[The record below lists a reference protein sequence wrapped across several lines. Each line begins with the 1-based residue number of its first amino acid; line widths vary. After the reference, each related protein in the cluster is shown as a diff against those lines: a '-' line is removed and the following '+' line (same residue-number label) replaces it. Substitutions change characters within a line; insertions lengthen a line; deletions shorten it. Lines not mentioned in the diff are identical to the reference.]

1 MERIRRSGRPGTL
14 SPYLKWVAMTPL
26 VFLLAYGIVAVTLG
40 SPRPLRQAAQTPPPI
55 RREPVMAP
63 RALSKQ
69 DVQTLLA
76 GKNFLNLE
84 DSRIEVLQGS
94 SCFRVQTTLDPLLQQ
109 ALIPRLD
116 LKNSRYSGIVA
127 MDPADGR
134 ILAMAG
140 YDKSNPSGNPC
151 LDSRFPAA
159 SVFKIITAAAAVETC
174 DLEPESILK
183 YEGGQHTLYKSQIAS
198 RTSKHATSITLKD
211 SFAKSVNPVFG
222 RLGAHALGKDVIE
235 QYAEA
240 FGFNREINFELP
252 FRPSRIEFSEKAYG
266 LAEVASGFNRTTRI
280 TPLHG
285 AMLAAAIVNQ
295 GLLIEPTV
303 VDWILNDAGR
313 AVYQSRAEICT
324 PAIDRQTAGVIR
336 ELMRATVQSGTARKE
351 FQKHSDDKLFSRLEI
366 GGKTGSMGDGTP
378 NMLYD
383 WFVGYAR
390 ERQGSG
396 CLVFSVVVAHENYI
410 GTRAAAYATMV
421 IKEYFRSPVAGL
433 DRRLPAA
440 PAS

>member
-1 MERIRRSGRPGTL
+1 
-14 SPYLKWVAMTPL
+14 
-26 VFLLAYGIVAVTLG
+26 
-40 SPRPLRQAAQTPPPI
+40 
-55 RREPVMAP
+55 
-63 RALSKQ
+63 
-69 DVQTLLA
+69 
-76 GKNFLNLE
+76 LNLE
-84 DSRIEVLQGS
+84 DSRIELQRGS

-109 ALIPRLD
+109 FLIRRLD
-116 LKNSRYSGIVA
+116 HKNSRYIGIVA
-127 MDPADGR
+127 MDPTDGR

-140 YDKSNPSGNPC
+140 YDKSNPTGNPC

-198 RTSKHATSITLKD
+198 RSSKHALRITLKD

-240 FGFNREINFELP
+240 FGFNRKIDFELP
-252 FRPSRIEFSEKAYG
+252 FRPSRIEFSEKAYE

-280 TPLHG
+280 SPLHG
-285 AMLAAAIVNQ
+285 AMLAAAIVNH

-303 VDWILNDAGR
+303 VDWILNDSGR
-313 AVYQSRAEICT
+313 AVYQSRAGVCT
-324 PAIDRQTAGVIR
+324 QAIDRQTAGVIQ

-390 ERQGSG
+390 ERRGSG

-410 GTRAAAYATMV
+410 GTRAAAYATMA

-433 DRRLPAA
+433 GRRLPAA